1 VVPTQAPRSPTRIAE
16 IIQSAPAINRRVDVA
31 WLSSA
36 SGIPEAELR
45 SVVSGTPPLASHLDG
60 LAPAP
65 GFHAVDLY
73 VIAGVLVPG
82 TLTPRDPTTASA
94 VAALARITMALPSG
108 QRIRVHRFVDEL
120 QLELEG
126 RPAALPFI
134 YDQHE
139 AGFGAMVA
147 SLLCGNRNLHS
158 LTAVAKPLAA
168 LTEGQ
173 VYLAA
178 STIGGIGRGRVPLSS
193 DRVEAFATA
202 LGIPASDLA
211 AITGVELR
219 EPSWPDDPLVSD
231 MAGLLWNCRRLT
243 AAQVGLVRDEAESML
258 VAVPDDASDEDWNRV
273 HHHHGRWWGAP
284 RR

>member
-1 VVPTQAPRSPTRIAE
+1 MASHPGFGVLLARLLNHRQM
-16 IIQSAPAINRRVDVA
+16 DVA

-36 SGIPEAELR
+36 SGIPETELR

-60 LAPAP
+60 LAPAL

-73 VIAGVLVPG
+73 VIADVSTPE
-82 TLTPRDPTTASA
+82 TLTPQDPAAGSA
-94 VAALARITMALPSG
+94 VADLVRITMALPSD
-108 QRIRVHRFVDEL
+108 QRANVHRLVDQL
-120 QLELEG
+120 PLELKG
-126 RPAALPFI
+126 RPSAPAFI
-134 YDQHE
+134 YDQHK
-139 AGFGAMVA
+139 AGFGAMLA
-147 SLLCGNRNLHS
+147 NLLCGNRNLHS
-158 LTAVAKPLAA
+158 LTATAKILAI
-168 LTEGQ
+168 LTEGR

-178 STIGGIGRGRVPLSS
+178 STISGIGRGLVPLTS

-202 LGIPASDLA
+202 LGIPAGDLA

-219 EPSWPDDPLVSD
+219 EPSAPDDPLAAE

-243 AAQVGLVRDEAESML
+243 TAQVGLVRDEAESML
-258 VAVPDDASDEDWNRV
+258 VAVPDEASDEDWNRV